1 MLNLSR
7 PMSEE
12 QIRLCSSQIMNDYGY
27 LKLTELS
34 FIFKRILSGEY
45 GEFYERLGI
54 DKVLSFFRQY
64 DQERFTF
71 IDEQRQREHSE
82 FRYQEQANET
92 PMEDFKRHLKKAQ
105 RLF

>member
-54 DKVLSFFRQY
+54 DKLLTFFRQY
-64 DQERFTF
+64 DKERFTF

-82 FRYQEQANET
+82 LRYQEQTRET
-92 PMEDFKRHLKKAQ
+92 PMEAFKRRAKKAL